1 MQTKR
6 KTGKNQEYSEGRG
19 RKRTRDNS
27 TDKVK
32 MSLKKILVDDW
43 ESFTKEQQ
51 VNKTTKE
58 IHLPAKI
65 TVADILERYLQEK
78 EGSDGHDEI
87 LEQTIEGLKLYF
99 NHSVRTMLLYRS
111 ERNQYFDLQNS
122 HSDKLP
128 TDLYGAI
135 HLLRLFVEL
144 PILMNGINIDDET
157 LELLRSTFMDILLYI
172 QDNEKD
178 FFI

>member
-1 MQTKR
+1 MI
-6 KTGKNQEYSEGRG
+6 GKAFQRNNRY
-19 RKRTRDNS
+19 
-27 TDKVK
+27 
-32 MSLKKILVDDW
+32 LYI
-43 ESFTKEQQ
+43 KETEVQ
-51 VNKTTKE
+51 
-58 IHLPAKI
+58 LPAKI
-65 TVADILERYLQEK
+65 TVTDILERYVQEK
-78 EGSDGHDEI
+78 ERSDGHDEI

-122 HSDKLP
+122 HTDKLP

-157 LELLRSTFMDILLYI
+157 LESLRTTFMDILLYI